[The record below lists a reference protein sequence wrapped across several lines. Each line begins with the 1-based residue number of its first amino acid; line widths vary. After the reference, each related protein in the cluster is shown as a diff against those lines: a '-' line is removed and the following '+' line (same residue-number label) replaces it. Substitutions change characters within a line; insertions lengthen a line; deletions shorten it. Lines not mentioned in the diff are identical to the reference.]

1 MNKPAVISTRV
12 DAELL
17 TELDR
22 IASAHR
28 RSRAWLV
35 NEAVRRYTQQESELL
50 ELIEEGERSLREG
63 GTISGEQMTEWIAV
77 KRAEIAAMRK
87 KGAA

>member
-1 MNKPAVISTRV
+1 MIKPSVISTRV

-35 NEAVRRYTQQESELL
+35 NEAVRRYTRQETELL
-50 ELIEEGERSLREG
+50 EMIEEGERSLREEPTVS
-63 GTISGEQMTEWIAV
+63 GTEMSEWIAA
-77 KRAEIAAMRK
+77 KRAGIAAMRK
-87 KGAA
+87 NGAA